1 VDESAV
7 VRAMAAMRFVSG
19 SIEILAA
26 LLILR
31 LARVETAVQI
41 NAALGLVGPAFFI
54 AVTFLGIAGLSGKLP
69 PAKLLLIA
77 AGVALVFLGG
87 RR

>member
-1 VDESAV
+1 
-7 VRAMAAMRFVSG
+7 MR
-19 SIEILAA
+19 
-26 LLILR
+26 
-31 LARVETAVQI
+31 
-41 NAALGLVGPAFFI
+41 GLVGPAFFI
-54 AVTFLGIAGLSGKLP
+54 AVTFLWYIAGLSGKLP